1 MDENI
6 FNILSK
12 GKRKS
17 IFIGNNKII
26 LNEIITKHQKGY
38 KIKDLNLAVDN
49 QKNRE
54 LDYNNQI
61 LEIFS

>member
-6 FNILSK
+6 VNILSK

-17 IFIGNNKII
+17 IFIGNNKTL
-26 LNEIITKHQKGY
+26 LNEIITKHQKGD